1 MFTRRAALAVPLAA
15 PLLAPLLRPGLAAA
29 QGAAGT
35 AAGEWRPTSPMRI
48 IAPAAPGGTTDIMA
62 RLLAQHLQQRFG
74 VNVVA
79 DNRSGGGGTIGTL
92 DLLRQPPDG
101 LTLLS
106 GNIGPQSIAYSLFR
120 NMGYRPESLA
130 PVGNMIRGPNAL
142 LLHPSVPARTV
153 PEFVAY
159 LKANPGRLAYG
170 SSGVGQSPHLSG
182 VWFTQLTG
190 TEATHVPFRGA
201 GPLMM
206 DLVAGNI
213 QFSFDNLTTSV
224 QQIRGNQVRAL
235 AVTSADRNSQLPELP
250 PLRETM
256 PELAAYEVNTWF
268 GMFAHASTP
277 PDAIRVLN
285 REINALLNLPET
297 KSRFEAMGGVPMPG
311 TPDDFS
317 NFVQA
322 EIAKWRGV
330 IQREGLQMDV
340 S

>member
-1 MFTRRAALAVPLAA
+1 MLNRRTAI
-15 PLLAPLLRPGLAAA
+15 LAPLALPVIARA
-29 QGAAGT
+29 QGDAA
-35 AAGEWRPTSPMRI
+35 EWRPTLPMRI
-48 IAPAAPGGTTDIMA
+48 VAPAAPGGTTDIMA
-62 RLLAQHLQQRFG
+62 RMLAQHLQQRFG

-79 DNRSGGGGTIGTL
+79 DNRSGGGGTIGTM
-92 DLLRQPPDG
+92 DVLRAPADG

-120 NMGYRPESLA
+120 NLQYRPDSLA

-142 LLHPSVPARTV
+142 LLHPSIPARTV
-153 PEFVAY
+153 PEFVAH

-224 QQIRGNQVRAL
+224 QQIRAGQVRAL
-235 AVTSADRNSQLPELP
+235 AVTSADRNAQLPDLP

-256 PELAAYEVNTWF
+256 PELANYEVNTWF
-268 GMFAHASTP
+268 GMFAHGNTP
-277 PDAIRVLN
+277 PAAIRVLN
-285 REINALLNLPET
+285 REINALLNTPET
-297 KSRFEAMGGVPMPG
+297 RARFAQMGGVAMPG
-311 TPDDFS
+311 SPDDFS
-317 NFVQA
+317 AFVQA

>member
-1 MFTRRAALAVPLAA
+1 MFNRRTLMAAAPALALAQA
-15 PLLAPLLRPGLAAA
+15 
-29 QGAAGT
+29 
-35 AAGEWRPTSPMRI
+35 EWRPTQSMRI
-48 IAPAAPGGTTDIMA
+48 IIPAAPGGTTDIMG
-62 RLLAQHLQQRFG
+62 RLLAQHLQSRFG

-79 DNRSGGGGTIGTL
+79 ENRSGGGGTIATAEM
-92 DLLRQPPDG
+92 LRQPADG

-120 NMGYRPESLA
+120 NLGYRPDQLA

-142 LLHPSVPARTV
+142 LLHPSIPARTV
-153 PEFVAY
+153 PEFVAH

-182 VWFTQLTG
+182 VWFCQLTG

-213 QFSFDNLTTSV
+213 HFSFDNLTTSV
-224 QQIRGNQVRAL
+224 QQIRAGQVRAL
-235 AVTSADRNSQLPELP
+235 AVTSADRNDQLPELP

-256 PELAAYEVNTWF
+256 PELASYEVNTWF
-268 GMFAHASTP
+268 GMFAHGQTP
-277 PDAIRVLN
+277 QPAILALN
-285 REINALLNLPET
+285 REINALLATAET
-297 KSRFEAMGGVPMPG
+297 RSRFAAMGGVPMPG
-311 TPDDFS
+311 TPDDFAR
-317 NFVQA
+317 FVAA
-322 EIAKWRGV
+322 ETEKWRGV
-330 IQREGLQMDV
+330 IQREGLQIDV

>member
-1 MFTRRAALAVPLAA
+1 MTTRRSILALPLLLPALA
-15 PLLAPLLRPGLAAA
+15 RA
-29 QGAAGT
+29 QA
-35 AAGEWRPTSPMRI
+35 EWRPAQPMRI
-48 IAPAAPGGTTDIMA
+48 VAPAAPGGTTDIMA
-62 RLLAQHLQQRFG
+62 RLLAQHLQVRFG
-74 VNVVA
+74 VNVVV
-79 DNRSGGGGTIGTL
+79 DNRSGGGGTIGTM
-92 DLLRQPPDG
+92 DVLRAPPDG

-106 GNIGPQSIAYSLFR
+106 GNIGPQAIAYSLFR
-120 NMGYRPESLA
+120 NLGYRPDSLA

-142 LLHPSVPARTV
+142 LLHPSVPATTV
-153 PEFVAY
+153 PEFVAH

-182 VWFTQLTG
+182 VWFCQLTG

-224 QQIRGNQVRAL
+224 QQVRAGQVRAL
-235 AVTSADRNSQLPELP
+235 AVTSADRNASLPHLP

-268 GMFAHASTP
+268 GMFAHGQTP
-277 PDAIRVLN
+277 APALAALN
-285 REINALLNLPET
+285 REINALLSTAET
-297 KSRFEAMGGVPMPG
+297 QARFAQMGGVPMPG
-311 TPDDFS
+311 SPDDFAR
-317 NFVQA
+317 FVAA
-322 EIAKWRGV
+322 ETEKWRGV
-330 IQREGLQMDV
+330 IRREGLQMDV